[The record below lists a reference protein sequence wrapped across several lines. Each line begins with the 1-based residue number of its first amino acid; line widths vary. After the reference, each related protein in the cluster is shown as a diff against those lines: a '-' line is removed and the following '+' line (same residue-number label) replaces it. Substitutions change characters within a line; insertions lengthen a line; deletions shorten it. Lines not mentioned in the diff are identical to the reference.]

1 MACSSQAAV
10 THGVFNSTHSVYL
23 PTTAASVDASL
34 SHHMLVVSSL
44 WAGSA
49 QCWRRGSS
57 LPSASLSSDM
67 EQDGSWSLESQGI
80 WSQGATQQCS
90 RRQLQ
95 LEETHPALNFGTR

>member
-67 EQDGSWSLESQGI
+67 EQDGIWSQGI

-90 RRQLQ
+90 SRQLQ
-95 LEETHPALNFGTR
+95 LETKHPALNLGTR

>member
-1 MACSSQAAV
+1 MSCSSRAAV

-44 WAGSA
+44 LAGSA
-49 QCWRRGSS
+49 QCWRRGLSP
-57 LPSASLSSDM
+57 LSASLASDM
-67 EQDGSWSLESQGI
+67 EQDAIS
-80 WSQGATQQCS
+80 SQGATQQCS

-95 LEETHPALNFGTR
+95 LEATHPALHEGTR